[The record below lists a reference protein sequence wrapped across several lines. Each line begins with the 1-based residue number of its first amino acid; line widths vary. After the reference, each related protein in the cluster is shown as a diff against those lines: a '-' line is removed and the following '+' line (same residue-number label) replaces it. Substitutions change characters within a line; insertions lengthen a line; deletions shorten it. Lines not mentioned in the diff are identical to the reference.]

1 MMKARAGIG
10 ATAIAAA
17 LFLTSGSRADVAGM
31 DAAGS
36 LQAQLTVAR
45 NTLLQHFREI
55 NDRSG
60 LAPAL
65 QERIDSDVTGV
76 AMSAKPAWMD
86 QRSFVDYNTVMV
98 RLDQSIVDQLASG
111 RYHDIKAVRGADD
124 LLMKSPVDGSLQPV
138 AVYVP
143 PSYDASRPVPLVVF
157 LHGRTASENDVI
169 ASPTVRAAAD
179 ATHAIVVA
187 PYARGDSQYVDPASV
202 DVYAALDL
210 AAKSFNIDRKS
221 IYLAGHSMGGYGVF
235 IVGPK
240 HPEDWSGVM
249 AVSGGMVTETANDA
263 IRGFA
268 HLPLYLVVGSEDQIV
283 PKGYMKKNADLLSG
297 SGLEAHYYEQPGG
310 RHAIDSLAV
319 AFQRAW
325 HDMLSRHPMALITPT
340 PAPAATGA
348 PNLGFP
354 SPSPAPGPTLHT

>member
-1 MMKARAGIG
+1 MTKARAGIVSS
-10 ATAIAAA
+10 AVAAA
-17 LFLTSGSRADVAGM
+17 LLLTSGSRADVAGM

-36 LQAQLTVAR
+36 LQAQLTAAR

-60 LAPAL
+60 LGPAL
-65 QERIDSDVTGV
+65 QERIDSDITGI
-76 AMSAKPAWMD
+76 AMSAKPNWMD
-86 QRSFVDYNTVMV
+86 ERSFVDYNTVMV
-98 RLDQSIVDQLASG
+98 KLDLSVVDQLASG
-111 RYHDIKAVRGADD
+111 RYHDIKAVRGAED
-124 LLMKSPVDGSLQPV
+124 LLMKSPADGSLQPV
-138 AVYVP
+138 AIYVP
-143 PSYDASRPVPLVVF
+143 PSYDASRPSPLVVF

-179 ATHAIVVA
+179 ASHAIVVA
-187 PYARGDSQYVDPASV
+187 PYARGDIQYVDPASA
-202 DVYAALDL
+202 DVYAALGL

-221 IYLAGHSMGGYGVF
+221 VYLAGHSMGGYGVF
-235 IVGPK
+235 VVGPR

-268 HLPLYLVVGSEDQIV
+268 HLPLYLVAGSEDPIV
-283 PKGYMKKNADLLSG
+283 PKGYMKKNADLLSNRG
-297 SGLEAHYYEQPGG
+297 IEAHYYEQPGG
-310 RHAIDSLAV
+310 KHAIDSLAV

-325 HDMLSRHPMALITPT
+325 HDMLSRHPMALTVPT
-340 PAPAATGA
+340 PAPVPTGA